1 MVNFVA
7 DQAEGLRKILGQGGL
22 QVITVMSGQRRDGK
36 TAAVSNL
43 AVAIARLGR
52 EVLVLDQDSGGRG
65 VCAMLGVEPKGDL
78 FEVVSRRAA
87 LADIILTTP
96 DGVQV
101 LPMGGSFEQLA
112 RLSAPQQE
120 ILEQAFA
127 TLQRTAD
134 VILVDSPNGCDP
146 ASLPPG
152 LAGAEI
158 VVLMSPSAESIKQGY
173 VLVKKLAQD
182 FGKRRFRLLM
192 NRVTNP
198 EEARVIA
205 ANFAQTAESYLGV
218 AADYVGFVPHD
229 ERLARAG
236 SLRKSVVDAFPIA
249 ESTVQ
254 FRRLADGLL
263 RWPRAVELGEL
274 GGFMGNLLQ
283 GRRLLGACK
292 RA

>member
-1 MVNFVA
+1 MVKFFT

-43 AVAIARLGR
+43 AVAITRLGR
-52 EVLVLDQDSGGRG
+52 DVLVLDQDEYDRG
-65 VCAMLGVEPKGDL
+65 ICAMLGIEPRSNL
-78 FEVVSRRAA
+78 FDVVARRVS

-96 DGVQV
+96 EGVQV
-101 LPMGGSFEQLA
+101 LPMGGSFEAFA

-127 TLQRTAD
+127 TLQRSAD
-134 VILVDSPNGCDP
+134 VILVDTPEGCDP
-146 ASLPPG
+146 ARLPLG
-152 LAGAEI
+152 LAGTEI
-158 VVLMSPSAESIKQGY
+158 MVLMSPNAESIKQGY
-173 VLVKKLAQD
+173 ALVKKLAQD

-218 AADYVGFVPHD
+218 AADYVGFIPQD
-229 ERLARAG
+229 ERLACAG

-263 RWPRAVELGEL
+263 RWPRAMDLGEL
-274 GGFMGNLLQ
+274 GGFMLRLVQ
-283 GRRLLGACK
+283 GSRLLGACK

>member
-1 MVNFVA
+1 MVKFFT

-22 QVITVMSGQRRDGK
+22 QVITVMSGQRRAGK

-43 AVAIARLGR
+43 AVAITRLGR
-52 EVLVLDQDSGGRG
+52 DVLVLDQDSSGRG
-65 VCAMLGVEPKGDL
+65 VCAMLGMTPGADL
-78 FEVVSRRAA
+78 FDVVARRAA

-101 LPMGGSFEQLA
+101 LPMGGSFEAFA

-120 ILEQAFA
+120 ILERAFA
-127 TLQRTAD
+127 KLQRTAD
-134 VILVDSPNGCDP
+134 VILVDTPEGCDP
-146 ASLPPG
+146 ASLPLG
-152 LAGAEI
+152 LAGTEI
-158 VVLMSPSAESIKQGY
+158 MVLMSAEPESIKQSY
-173 VLVKKLAQD
+173 SLVKKLALD

-198 EEARVIA
+198 DEARRAA
-205 ANFAQTAESYLGV
+205 ANFAQTAENYLGV
-218 AADYVGFVPHD
+218 AADYVGYIPQD

-236 SLRKSVVDAFPIA
+236 SLRKSVVDAFPVA

-263 RWPRAVELGEL
+263 RWPHAMDLGEL
-274 GGFMGNLLQ
+274 GGFMLRLVQ
-283 GRRLLGACK
+283 GSRLLGACK
-292 RA
+292 RG